1 MAGLITMCILSHK
14 SRSVMIHLLTLI
26 GRGKEGIQLLFK
38 GFRSSC
44 QFHQGLDVMRNIPKV
59 LPSISFGKRMPTV
72 STVLIRVERF
82 DPFSLVILGLEELRF
97 RMEKVPIIFGAF
109 VESLI
114 IGILVQ
120 FCSQLGNT
128 PVIKSLFQSDG
139 DRLGLNVFGHK
150 SVFLPYLKRR
160 VGV

>member
-1 MAGLITMCILSHK
+1 
-14 SRSVMIHLLTLI
+14 
-26 GRGKEGIQLLFK
+26 
-38 GFRSSC
+38 
-44 QFHQGLDVMRNIPKV
+44 MRNIPKV
-59 LPSISFGKRMPTV
+59 LPCISFGKRMPAV

-97 RMEKVPIIFGAF
+97 RMEKVPVIFGAF

-128 PVIKSLFQSDG
+128 PVIKSLLQSDG
-139 DRLGLNVFGHK
+139 DRLSPKSSPYPGSISTPGLPSSAFARH
-150 SVFLPYLKRR
+150 YLRNL
-160 VGV
+160 V